1 MTESGF
7 MLLKAS
13 EKSGTPLSRIWGRM
27 EGFLYRNNKCKLC
40 FVIFARGFVRMF
52 FTEGKIDILAIAGF
66 IIMTT
71 VLENWTNI
79 YFVCIPANG
88 CMKGIRY
95 FTGQSH
101 RKNNSV
107 ASADSKHRSIA
118 LKTRSSSSKV
128 SYQKTFLKNLVN
140 FTEKHQR
147 LCIFLNKCTALISEG
162 LHHWYSPVNI
172 YKFFGAAILLA
183 PSLL

>member
-1 MTESGF
+1 MQTLF
-7 MLLKAS
+7 CNFC
-13 EKSGTPLSRIWGRM
+13 
-27 EGFLYRNNKCKLC
+27 EGIRSNVFDS
-40 FVIFARGFVRMF
+40 
-52 FTEGKIDILAIAGF
+52 EGKIDILAIAGF

-95 FTGQSH
+95 FVGQPH
-101 RKNNSV
+101 RKNNPI
-107 ASADSKHRSIA
+107 ASADSKRLSIA

-147 LCIFLNKCTALISEG
+147 LCVFFKQVYSFNK
-162 LHHWYSPVNI
+162 
-172 YKFFGAAILLA
+172 
-183 PSLL
+183 

>member
-1 MTESGF
+1 MQTLFCNFCERIRSNVF
-7 MLLKAS
+7 DS
-13 EKSGTPLSRIWGRM
+13 E
-27 EGFLYRNNKCKLC
+27 
-40 FVIFARGFVRMF
+40 A
-52 FTEGKIDILAIAGF
+52 KIDILAIAGF

-95 FTGQSH
+95 FVGQPH
-101 RKNNSV
+101 RKNNPI
-107 ASADSKHRSIA
+107 ASADSKRLSIA

-147 LCIFLNKCTALISEG
+147 LCVFFKQVYSFNK
-162 LHHWYSPVNI
+162 
-172 YKFFGAAILLA
+172 
-183 PSLL
+183 

>member
-1 MTESGF
+1 MQTLFCNFCE
-7 MLLKAS
+7 
-13 EKSGTPLSRIWGRM
+13 RIRSNV
-27 EGFLYRNNKCKLC
+27 FDS
-40 FVIFARGFVRMF
+40 
-52 FTEGKIDILAIAGF
+52 EGKIDILAIAGF

-95 FTGQSH
+95 FVGQPH
-101 RKNNSV
+101 RKNNPI
-107 ASADSKHRSIA
+107 ASADSKRLSIA

-147 LCIFLNKCTALISEG
+147 LCLFLNKRTALISEG

-172 YKFFGAAILLA
+172 HEFFGAAIL
-183 PSLL
+183 

>member
-1 MTESGF
+1 
-7 MLLKAS
+7 
-13 EKSGTPLSRIWGRM
+13 
-27 EGFLYRNNKCKLC
+27 
-40 FVIFARGFVRMF
+40 MF

-101 RKNNSV
+101 RKNNSL

-162 LHHWYSPVNI
+162 LPSLVFPSEYE
-172 YKFFGAAILLA
+172 FFGAAILLA